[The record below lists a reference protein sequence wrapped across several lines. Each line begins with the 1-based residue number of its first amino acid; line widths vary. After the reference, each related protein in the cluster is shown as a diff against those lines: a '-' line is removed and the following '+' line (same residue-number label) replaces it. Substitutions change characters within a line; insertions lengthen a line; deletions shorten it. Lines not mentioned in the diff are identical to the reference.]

1 MAASRSSRSAT
12 ASAVS
17 NLRTRSQG
25 PVVPLEPD
33 QRAGLFAAKVRGLV
47 AAHLQLDAA
56 VLTGRPLPFG
66 AAVLYDDQLWVLL
79 GDQAARGVGPAMV
92 WASRQS
98 SSGLHLLVDSEIDA
112 GIVARR
118 AALFADPPQVW
129 SVHGRVIA
137 PAMAAGACVPIEP
150 SAVARDAA
158 VVLHEAGL
166 EVVVEHGEIRGEIR
180 GLEVAR
186 VVFTD
191 DAAARVDVGVGRH
204 DREAFAMVHGS
215 VPTPEALASVISSV
229 DRVRRPEAEPHPL
242 RQLAPEG
249 WLRWRLLTD
258 PSLVGLSELRVAEAA
273 LVRESVKDSGA
284 TIALGRD
291 SQGNDVVVAC
301 SVGID
306 LDLVPSA
313 ADARFALNPT
323 AQLLIVLPSRDLH
336 PAAQQLAQ
344 QLAHPARFVTVDG
357 DWRIAGSEQFT

>member
-1 MAASRSSRSAT
+1 M
-12 ASAVS
+12 
-17 NLRTRSQG
+17 
-25 PVVPLEPD
+25 
-33 QRAGLFAAKVRGLV
+33 
-47 AAHLQLDAA
+47 
-56 VLTGRPLPFG
+56 LTGTPLPFG
-66 AAVLYDDQLWVLL
+66 AAVHHEGHLWVLL
-79 GDQAARGVGPAMV
+79 GEQASRSVGPAMV

-98 SSGLHLLVDSEIDA
+98 AASLQLLVDDGPDA

-118 AALFADPPQVW
+118 ASLFADPPAVW
-129 SVHGRVIA
+129 AVDGRVIA
-137 PAMAAGACVPIEP
+137 PASVAGPHVPIEP
-150 SAVARDAA
+150 SAIARDAA
-158 VVLHEAGL
+158 AVLHDAGL

-186 VVFTD
+186 VVLTEGGG
-191 DAAARVDVGVGRH
+191 ARVDVGVGRH

-215 VPTPEALASVISSV
+215 VPTPEALASVISTV

-249 WLRWRLLTD
+249 WLRWRLLVD

-284 TIALGRD
+284 TIAFGRD

-344 QLAHPARFVTVDG
+344 QLAHPARFVTIDG
-357 DWRIAGSEQFT
+357 DWRVAGAEQFA